1 MSSLSENVRI
11 AFTALFANKLR
22 AILTTIGIGIGIA
35 AVIIL
40 VSLGNAAQSFINRQF
55 LGAGADLITVSG
67 SFGGGFGGRGGRP
80 HGKLGMRDV
89 TTLQS
94 SNQGP
99 ATVAAVPGPPV
110 PKTTEFAPE
119 NTHTADTSTHTPTF

>member
-40 VSLGNAAQSFINRQF
+40 VSLGNAAQSYINRQF

-67 SFGGGFGGRGGRP
+67 SFGGGFGGRGGSTNL
-80 HGKLGMRDV
+80 KLRMRDV
-89 TTLQS
+89 TTLQ
-94 SNQGP
+94 N
-99 ATVAAVPGPPV
+99 ANEGPPV
-110 PKTTEFAPE
+110 I
-119 NTHTADTSTHTPTF
+119 TAVPVVSVRAT